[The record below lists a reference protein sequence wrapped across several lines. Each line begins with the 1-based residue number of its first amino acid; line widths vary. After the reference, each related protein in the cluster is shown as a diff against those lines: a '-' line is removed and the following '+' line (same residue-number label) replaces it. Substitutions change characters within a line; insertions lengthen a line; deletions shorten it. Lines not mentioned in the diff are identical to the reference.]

1 MAKKD
6 LSHLSRKEL
15 IDVIYQMMDDKD
27 KPSEDPVTME
37 EITAERNRIDYRK
50 RYLRTLRS
58 TVSILIVVAAA
69 AVLLSTLFLPVIQ
82 VSGDSMEPALR
93 DGDILLLH
101 RTNSVG
107 YGELCC
113 VSWQNKLLLKRI
125 IGLPGDTID
134 IGPDGD
140 VSINGEPLD
149 EPYVSEKGLGECDIV
164 FPYRVPDGKFF
175 VMGDRRLTSIDSR
188 SSSIGCVGADQITGE
203 VVVRIWPFGKI
214 E

>member
-1 MAKKD
+1 MKKKD
-6 LSHLSRKEL
+6 LSRLSRKEL
-15 IDVIYQMMDDKD
+15 IDVIEQMMDDKG
-27 KPSEDPVTME
+27 SQEPVTRAE
-37 EITAERNRIDYRK
+37 VTAEKERIGYRR

-58 TVSILIVVAAA
+58 TISILIVVAAA

-82 VSGDSMEPALR
+82 VSGDSMEPALS

-101 RTNSVG
+101 KTSEAE

-113 VSWQNKLLLKRI
+113 VSWQNKLLLKRV
-125 IGLPGDTID
+125 IGLPGDVID
-134 IGPDGD
+134 IDADGD
-140 VSINGEPLD
+140 VRINGELLD
-149 EPYVSEKGLGECDIV
+149 EPYVSDKGLGECDIV
-164 FPYRVPDGKFF
+164 FPYQVPERKYF

-188 SSSIGCVGADQITGE
+188 SSSIGCVGSDQIIGE